1 MILDEILLRTQ
12 GKRAGIVNQAS
23 LRYAQALLLPEEVPV
38 AAVIANLT
46 AGAERFPGAVIVT
59 DRRVLA
65 ACGLPGIK
73 RHVSCG
79 PSWRCQEDPSAIR
92 YKFTFSDG
100 KHAFSMTVDPD
111 TGERFARCMAAVRGE
126 ADAFDA
132 AGAGLDSGILNPA
145 LLRSKRRIQAARKT
159 RRAAEAAKVP
169 QGDSAAAK
177 SGAQET
183 AQRLARQLEAAK
195 AAGPVDDRDPRAVA
209 ARLAAELAEQDSNS

>member
-1 MILDEILLRTQ
+1 MTLDEILLRTQ
-12 GKRAGIVNQAS
+12 GKRAGIINQAS
-23 LRYAQALLLPEEVPV
+23 LRYAQKLLLPEKVPS

-46 AGAERFPGAVIVT
+46 AGAERFPGAVVLT
-59 DRRVLA
+59 DRRILA
-65 ACGLPGIK
+65 VCGLPGIK
-73 RHVSCG
+73 RYVSCAS
-79 PSWRCQEDPSAIR
+79 SWRCQEDPSAIR

-100 KHAFSMTVDPD
+100 NHAFSMTVDPD
-111 TGERFARCMAAVRGE
+111 TGEQFARCLAAVRGE

-145 LLRSKRRIQAARKT
+145 LLRSKRRIRAARET
-159 RRAAEAAKVP
+159 HRAAEAARTP
-169 QGDSAAAK
+169 QGGPAAESDS
-177 SGAQET
+177 QET

>member
-23 LRYAQALLLPEEVPV
+23 LRYAQTLLLPEEVPS

-46 AGAERFPGAVIVT
+46 AGTERFPGAVIVT

-79 PSWRCQEDPSAIR
+79 PSWRCQEEPSAIR
-92 YKFTFSDG
+92 HKFTFSDG
-100 KHAFSMTVDPD
+100 KSTFSMTVDPD
-111 TGERFARCMAAVRGE
+111 TGERFARCLAVIRGE

-159 RRAAEAAKVP
+159 RRAAEAAKIP
-169 QGDSAAAK
+169 QSDSAAK

-195 AAGPVDDRDPRAVA
+195 ATGPVDARDPRAVA